1 MKFSQREVQ
10 DLLISWIVLS
20 VAFFML
26 REGGIF
32 RILRGSID
40 SPLQLLLGRFAIV
53 GTAFVLHELSH
64 KYVAQNYGLWAEYRK
79 WTEGLFLAFL
89 LSLTG
94 LFLFAAPGAVMIMS
108 TGWVTPEIEAKTSLA
123 GPISNITVGIV
134 ALLVGSAGI
143 ISGYSL
149 FLVELAAINFFL
161 AFFNL
166 IPIYPMDGSK
176 VIRYN
181 ATLWG
186 VTFGLTAVLLF
197 AVFRF

>member
-10 DLLISWIVLS
+10 DLLISWVVLS

-26 REGGIF
+26 RERGIF
-32 RILRGSID
+32 GIVRGEFMD
-40 SPLQLLLGRFAIV
+40 APLQLLLGRFVIV

-79 WTEGLFLAFL
+79 WKEGLFFAFL

-134 ALLVGSAGI
+134 ALLVRSAGFI
-143 ISGYSL
+143 PFYL
-149 FLVELAAINFFL
+149 TELAAINFFL

-176 VIRYN
+176 ILKYN

-186 VTFGLTAVLLF
+186 AAIGLTAVLLF
-197 AVFRF
+197 VAV